1 MTKPETFFDIYEK
14 IKPVEAKVETPK
26 EETLFE
32 PETPTEPKTEQIVTL
47 PEGFEENLVNKIA
60 TAVLAQLKP
69 NEEGTE

>member
-14 IKPVEAKVETPK
+14 TKPVEAKVEVKK

-32 PETPTEPKTEQIVTL
+32 PETPPESKSEQTVTL

-60 TAVLAQLKP
+60 AAVLAQLKP